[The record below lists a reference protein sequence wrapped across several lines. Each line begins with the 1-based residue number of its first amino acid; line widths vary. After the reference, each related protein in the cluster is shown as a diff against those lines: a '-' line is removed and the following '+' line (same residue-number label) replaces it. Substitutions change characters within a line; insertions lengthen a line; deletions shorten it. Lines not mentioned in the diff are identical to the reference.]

1 MLELSHVQVLFGQKP
16 VLQDLSF
23 TLQAGQRLGVLGPSG
38 EGKVPCCVW
47 LRA

>member
-23 TLQAGQRLGVLGPSG
+23 TLKAGQRLLHERENIGGRHGHAV
-38 EGKVPCCVW
+38 
-47 LRA
+47 